1 VIASKIYTEASNR
14 LIETIKA
21 TPDWTLAKIDQ
32 AFDLLLNATRN
43 GSTIFACGNGGSAST
58 SQHFIAELVGRYVA
72 ERPGFPAVSLTAD
85 TSILT
90 AVGNDY
96 GYGQVFARQVNALGK
111 EGDVLVAFST
121 SGKSLNVVAALRA
134 AEAKGMRTIMLTG
147 IRGMTRAVSRDADV
161 CIGVQSNETAR
172 IQEVHDLIIHVWC
185 QALDEETSRQV
196 P

>member
-134 AEAKGMRTIMLTG
+134 AEAF
-147 IRGMTRAVSRDADV
+147 RGMTRAVSRDADV